1 MPSVQC
7 PTDLRVK
14 CNSLNSG
21 EPGIAIDELGIMLS
35 PFLNGLDNICVIA
48 DIKPQGVGGGGIT
61 AGSWVTRDL
70 NTFITGESNIAGVS
84 TNQVELLDTPYLV
97 LAQCPAGAVDQS
109 QARLQNITDN
119 VTFGQG
125 VSGIAATNPT
135 GLLYVNWTIG
145 RVVPTQPNTKIEL
158 QHQVQTTNVSAG
170 GGIAGF
176 GNAELYSFMI
186 LFKLSQ

>member
-7 PTDLRVK
+7 PDNLRLK

-21 EPGIAIDELGIMLS
+21 ESGISIDDLAGQLS
-35 PFLNGLDNICVIA
+35 PFLNGLDNICVVA

-70 NTFITGESNIAGVS
+70 NTFITGASNVAGVLA
-84 TNQVELLDTPYLV
+84 NQVELLDTPYLV

-125 VSGIAATNPT
+125 VAGIAATAPI

-158 QHQVQTTNVSAG
+158 QHQVLTTNVGAG

-186 LFKLSQ
+186 LFKLSK